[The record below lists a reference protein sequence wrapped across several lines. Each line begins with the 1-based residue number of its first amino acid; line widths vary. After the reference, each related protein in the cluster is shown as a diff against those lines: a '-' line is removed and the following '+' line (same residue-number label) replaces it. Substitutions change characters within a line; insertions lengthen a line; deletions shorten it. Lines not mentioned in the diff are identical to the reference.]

1 MEIIW
6 GNIAVAV
13 VCFLFGYLLGGFP
26 NGVVIGKVF
35 FHKDPR
41 DYGSHNSGGTN
52 CGRVFGK
59 WIGILVIA
67 LDMMKCM
74 IVFWSVWA
82 VMRFS
87 GIREAFWIYD
97 DGVLYTWLAPLGAA
111 IGHCYPIYLH
121 FKGGKAVACY
131 MGLLGGTSWLSNILC
146 WLSFMPLFLGKKVV
160 SIASLISSGF
170 LCLYEWV
177 MAFLVMF
184 GHVNGE
190 IFQWNF
196 GAGGGLNY
204 GWESASVVTIIYLL
218 MVFRHAANIKRLAK
232 GEEAPLTWPSK

>member
-1 MEIIW
+1 MGNVLE
-6 GNIAVAV
+6 NIAIGL
-13 VCFLFGYLLGGFP
+13 VCFLFGYFLGGIA

-52 CGRVFGK
+52 CGRVFDK

-82 VMRFS
+82 VLRFS
-87 GIREAFWIYD
+87 GLRGAISLFD
-97 DGVLYTWLAPLGAA
+97 DGVFYNWLAPLGAA

-131 MGLLGGTSWLSNILC
+131 MGLLGGTSWLSFILC
-146 WLSFMPLFLGKKVV
+146 WLSFMPLFLGKKIV

-170 LCLYEWV
+170 LCLYE
-177 MAFLVMF
+177 
-184 GHVNGE
+184 
-190 IFQWNF
+190 
-196 GAGGGLNY
+196 
-204 GWESASVVTIIYLL
+204 
-218 MVFRHAANIKRLAK
+218 
-232 GEEAPLTWPSK
+232 